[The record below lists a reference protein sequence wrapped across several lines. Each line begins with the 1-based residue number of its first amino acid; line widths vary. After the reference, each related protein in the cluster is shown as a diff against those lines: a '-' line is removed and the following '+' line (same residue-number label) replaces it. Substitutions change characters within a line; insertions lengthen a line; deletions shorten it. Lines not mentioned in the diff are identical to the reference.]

1 MFLIVSIFFY
11 CTIWLSIQIAIYFLL
26 FYLFYHVIGYIIYY
40 IYFFSYTICAFDLLF
55 PMLSVLL
62 LNRVHFYF
70 EFSCVT
76 HSYLP
81 QLMAM
86 KEFMIS
92 FSRVFLRGATTCNS
106 FETGISSC
114 THCLRLT
121 TLDSIVTP
129 SFTLHIDRHSC
140 VSKDYS
146 SIPINFQLP

>member
-1 MFLIVSIFFY
+1 MHNLIIDTNCNIFPLILPILSCNRLYYILHLFFHIQFVHSIYYSVCYPSYYWTVSIF
-11 CTIWLSIQIAIYFLL
+11 TS
-26 FYLFYHVIGYIIYY
+26 
-40 IYFFSYTICAFDLLF
+40 DF
-55 PMLSVLL
+55 PAS
-62 LNRVHFYF
+62 
-70 EFSCVT
+70 

-114 THCLRLT
+114 THRLRLT